1 MGTDTF
7 IEVLCKPAQFQNS
20 NIRVIELPLLGKYL
34 KKRNPIVIL
43 FWKKVNRNT
52 SSNVLQNFAECGL
65 ANTQKRI
72 VGGTE
77 TQVNQYPW
85 MALMMF
91 RGRFYCGGTV
101 INSRYVLTAA
111 HCVDR

>member
-1 MGTDTF
+1 M
-7 IEVLCKPAQFQNS
+7 LYS
-20 NIRVIELPLLGKYL
+20 
-34 KKRNPIVIL
+34 
-43 FWKKVNRNT
+43 
-52 SSNVLQNFAECGL
+52 AECGL
-65 ANTQKRI
+65 TNTQKRI

-77 TQVNQYPW
+77 TQVNEYPW

-91 RGRFYCGGTV
+91 RGRFYCGASV